1 MEVEQITPKILKS
14 YLHVY
19 RTGARKPWDLLEL
32 HAIEFQ
38 ADAGRQEKH
47 LQLFVWLEN
56 LTLEN
61 LNYHR
66 QNRRT
71 MQTSNLSWRYAL
83 RRDFQNSNTTLQA
96 WSALY
101 YRYFFSEAQSFDDLA
116 EVAGYDPRQF
126 RRRLDAGLNE
136 LCELIQR
143 KEMEAHQRNQKAS
156 IGGTLP
162 DPEYGKLF
170 GISAAKEQLQNWLLA
185 PNDPCMLSIEGIGG
199 IGKTAL
205 ARALLNDI
213 LEKESRFHDILW
225 ISARQEILTLRGE
238 IEKTA
243 HSAQTL
249 QEIASEL
256 ARGLGLSNLAG
267 LETTEKLKG
276 IQPLLSLHPHL
287 IVIDNLETAQEVKAI
302 VPALRK
308 IAGQSCFLFT
318 SRRTLAAFPYVHI
331 FSVPELSA
339 EDSRRLVEAEVI
351 RRRGEIYSLNTENAK
366 LIYETVGG
374 LPLALKLIAAQISDL
389 SEEYT
394 LRHLSQISPGK
405 SVRALYTYIYK
416 QTWKSLSEAS
426 KHLLLSMLL
435 VSQSGDSIDWIQ
447 KNSGLSVDEF
457 EDGFKQLLEFSLIEI
472 NQNPT
477 THGFYLHRLTQ
488 SFLKKNILQEWEM

>member
-1 MEVEQITPKILKS
+1 MEIEKITPKILKS

-38 ADAGRQEKH
+38 ANAGRQERH
-47 LQLFVWLEN
+47 LQLFAWLEN

-116 EVAGYDPRQF
+116 ELAGYDPRQF
-126 RRRLDAGLNE
+126 RRRLDAGLSE
-136 LCELIQR
+136 LCELIQH

-156 IGGTLP
+156 IGITIP
-162 DPEYGKLF
+162 PPEYAELF
-170 GISAAKEQLQNWLLA
+170 GIAVAKEQLQNWLSSS
-185 PNDPCMLSIEGIGG
+185 DGSRMLSIEGIGG
-199 IGKTAL
+199 IGKTTL
-205 ARALLNDI
+205 TRALLNDI

-238 IEKTA
+238 IEKIA

-249 QEIASEL
+249 HEIASDL
-256 ARGLGLSNLAG
+256 AKKLGLTNLAG
-267 LETTEKLKG
+267 LETAEKLKG
-276 IQPLLSLHPHL
+276 IQPLLNVRPHL

-308 IAGQSCFLFT
+308 IAGQSHFLFT
-318 SRRTLAAFPYVHI
+318 SRRTLGSFPYVQV
-331 FSVPELSA
+331 FSIPELSA
-339 EDSRRLVEAEVI
+339 ADSQKLVESEVK
-351 RRRGEIYSLNTENAK
+351 RRGKNYSLSAENAK
-366 LIYETVGG
+366 IIYETVGG

-389 SEEYT
+389 SEAYA
-394 LRHLSQISPGK
+394 LARLAQISPGK
-405 SVRALYTYIYK
+405 SARALYTYIYK
-416 QTWKSLSEAS
+416 QTWKNLSETS

-435 VSQSGDSIDWIQ
+435 VSSSGDSLEWIQ
-447 KNSGLSVDEF
+447 KNSGLSADEF
-457 EDGFKQLLEFSLIEI
+457 EGGFAQLLEFSLIEI
-472 NQNPT
+472 NQNST
-477 THGFYLHRLTQ
+477 SGGYYLHRITQ
-488 SFLKKNILQEWEM
+488 TFLKNDILHEWEV